1 MTISFLRR
9 KPKKLDKKAGKTKEE
24 NNNHSEIWN
33 LCSIDLNAVQ
43 IDFNVVRVSQSSD
56 EAEL

>member
-1 MTISFLRR
+1 M
-9 KPKKLDKKAGKTKEE
+9 DKKAGKTKEE